1 MSRYKLPTDKLVNR
15 LVPHYLA
22 GRRFILFVQSALVPL
37 RSINERFCAF
47 AREKH
52 IEARMT
58 SQVIYF
64 EWFLNYKFAK
74 YFKDSRDRIFIKDS
88 ENVSVDLYHEDAEYM
103 RPCTVWYNGEP
114 VTTINEDEQ
123 PRPFY
128 RYIEEKLINKVS
140 FMVCVPPITIP
151 PQDLL
156 YMLSYVVN
164 TYKIAGM
171 SYLIKIDEKE
181 YEPNNNTKQ

>member
-1 MSRYKLPTDKLVNR
+1 MNRYKLPIDKLVNR

-22 GRRFILFVQSALVPL
+22 GRRFILFVQSALYPL
-37 RSINERFCAF
+37 QSINEWFRSF

-64 EWFLNYKFAK
+64 EWFLNYKFSK
-74 YFKDSRDRIFIKDS
+74 YFRDSRDRIFIKES
-88 ENVSVDLYHEDAEYM
+88 ESVGVDLYHENAESI
-103 RPCTVWYNGEP
+103 TA
-114 VTTINEDEQ
+114 TSEDEK

-128 RYIEEKLINKVS
+128 RYVEEKLINKVS
-140 FMVCVPPITIP
+140 FMVCVPPIKIP
-151 PQDLL
+151 PQDLV

-164 TYKIAGM
+164 TYKIAGKT
-171 SYLIKIDEKE
+171 YLIKIDEEE
-181 YEPNNNTKQ
+181 YEPNKNTK